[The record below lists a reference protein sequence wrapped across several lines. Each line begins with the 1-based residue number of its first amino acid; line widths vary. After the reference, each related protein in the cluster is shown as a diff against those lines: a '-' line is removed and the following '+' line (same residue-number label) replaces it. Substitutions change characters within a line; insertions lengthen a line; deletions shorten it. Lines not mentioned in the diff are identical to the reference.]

1 MSVYVL
7 RQRYEIIAGKYF
19 WLWPGAPLCSRQ
31 LDAAVKNVIIA
42 VEQQLHCSIT
52 SQLTPLSAAGAGMW
66 AQDTMSLEGH
76 CSYTIFIK
84 IIFYRFHSCATQ
96 IWCYVTFKSLNIS
109 RICSSAVISMFM
121 FLMRLKDLHNGKH
134 LVFIYTVISHVDTHD
149 SHMILETCLGGGTW
163 PSTTSDTRHRP
174 QHQLDGSCPPSLL
187 SVMMAAMM
195 SGSSTWHCCYVN
207 TSPQTSVGL
216 QFANLR
222 QARVPCGAVIC
233 GNKLL
238 HMRLDHVS
246 KRQAHLVSKDHSPII
261 SLMPASMCA
270 LGLTSPQ

>member
-1 MSVYVL
+1 M
-7 RQRYEIIAGKYF
+7 
-19 WLWPGAPLCSRQ
+19 CSRQ

-149 SHMILETCLGGGTW
+149 SHMILETCLGGGT
-163 PSTTSDTRHRP
+163 
-174 QHQLDGSCPPSLL
+174 
-187 SVMMAAMM
+187 
-195 SGSSTWHCCYVN
+195 
-207 TSPQTSVGL
+207 
-216 QFANLR
+216 
-222 QARVPCGAVIC
+222 
-233 GNKLL
+233 
-238 HMRLDHVS
+238 
-246 KRQAHLVSKDHSPII
+246 
-261 SLMPASMCA
+261 
-270 LGLTSPQ
+270 